1 MFAGCYHNL
10 MILAW
15 NKTMKSRIVTL
26 LVVGLF
32 SFSAVAQDAA
42 QQPEWLNPLVDI
54 YKQQLG
60 SVTQCNSQQDSVA
73 TICSESLKNQGN
85 APYVLHHKNPTA
97 KTVVLFHGLSD
108 SPFFFKSIAPTIHDL
123 GFTVIVA
130 LLPGHG
136 LKNADADME
145 DGQLAKR
152 WSAHIDEV
160 VDYAHS
166 ISEKVYIGGFST
178 GGALTALHI
187 IDHPETINGLL
198 LFSGALALDE
208 SVEDMAGIWGIK
220 MLAKFL
226 DGDYQAK
233 GPNPY
238 KYPSVARHSA
248 FMLVDVIFEI
258 REKLASGK
266 RLDLPI
272 FTAHSMADVTT
283 PWHGVE
289 ALLQANSGIATEFL
303 IEKSFDVCHADVV
316 VNKAQLIEMSFD
328 ETQLQEPEKCS
339 IPKANPLH
347 QEMLW
352 SMKEY
357 LIRF

>member
-1 MFAGCYHNL
+1 
-10 MILAW
+10 
-15 NKTMKSRIVTL
+15 MKIRLVTL
-26 LVVGLF
+26 LVVVLI
-32 SFSAVAQDAA
+32 SFSAVTQATPR
-42 QQPEWLNPLVDI
+42 QPEWLNPLVNI

-60 SVTQCNSQQDSVA
+60 SVTQCNSQQDLVA
-73 TICSESLKNQGN
+73 TICSETLRNQGN
-85 APYVLHHKNPTA
+85 APYVLHHQNPTT

-108 SPFFFKSIAPTIHDL
+108 SPFFFNSIAPTIHDL

-136 LKNADADME
+136 LKEADADME
-145 DGQLAKR
+145 DSQLGKR
-152 WSAHIDEV
+152 WSNHVDKV
-160 VDYAHS
+160 VDFAHS
-166 ISEKVYIGGFST
+166 ISQEVYIGGFST

-187 IDHPETINGLL
+187 IDHPDTIEGLL

-220 MLAKFL
+220 TLAKLL
-226 DGDYQAK
+226 DGDYETI

-248 FMLVDVIFEI
+248 FILMDVIFEI
-258 REKLASGK
+258 REKLANGIQ
-266 RLDLPI
+266 LDLPI

-283 PWHGVE
+283 PWRGVE
-289 ALLQANSGIATEFL
+289 ALLKSNPGIAAKFL
-303 IEKSFDVCHADVV
+303 IEKKYDVCHADVV
-316 VNKAQLIEMSFD
+316 VSKAQLLEMNFD
-328 ETQLQEPEKCS
+328 ETQLVDPETCS
-339 IPKANPLH
+339 IPHANPLH
-347 QEMLW
+347 QEMLA